1 MRKQF
6 NIVQIVSEFYPFTK
20 TGGLADVVKSLSEAQ
35 KRLGYNVCIFTPFY
49 EKVIDQKKYKFEK
62 IISNF
67 KIDTYKGKLVRINVL
82 KNYLIPNLPVY
93 FIQNTE
99 FFSRNKNLYGSSY
112 ENTKFYFF
120 NTACIKIIKELNIEP
135 DIIHCHDW
143 HPGLIPYLL
152 KTKYKKSELNK
163 KSSIVFTI
171 HNLIFQM
178 GRNWWKIS
186 LKKRD
191 FGKTSLPKLDD
202 SKIENINFTKR
213 AILNADVI
221 NTVSESYAQEIMTKE
236 HGQNLNRILFNRR
249 ERVFGIVNGIDY
261 DAYNPLTDPGL
272 YKNFSYKEI
281 FFKKNNKSYLQKKLK
296 FKLSETIPV
305 ISMTSRI
312 TEQKGFELVM
322 EKINHLLKLNL
333 QFIIMGD
340 GDKKYINEFKKLNK
354 KYPKKFKYLPF
365 DNNFETSIYA
375 GSDLILLPSRYEP
388 CGINILI
395 AMRYGCIPI
404 VYPIGGLADIVTNY
418 SPIKNIGTGFTLKD
432 YSGRE
437 LYITVVKALEHFK
450 HKKDWEIFV
459 KKVMQISTSWK
470 IPAKKYIKL
479 YRKAIKFHKAS
490 LNNKTFN
497 QGKNNNHFKNGKLD

>member
-1 MRKQF
+1 MSILNKKQF
-6 NIVQIVSEFYPFTK
+6 NIVHIASEVYPFTK

-35 KRLGYNVCIFTPFY
+35 KRLGHSVCIFTPFY
-49 EKVIDQKKYKFEK
+49 GKVIDKKKYKFEK

-67 KIDTYKGKLVRINVL
+67 KIDTYKGKSVRINVL
-82 KNYLIPNLPVY
+82 KDYLMTGLPVY
-93 FIQNTE
+93 FIQNTK
-99 FFSRNKNLYGSSY
+99 FFSRKRSLYGSNR

-120 NTACIKIIKELNIEP
+120 DTACIKTIKRLNIKP

-143 HPGLIPYLL
+143 HSGLIPYLL
-152 KTKYKKSELNK
+152 KTKYRKSELNK
-163 KSSIVFTI
+163 KSSTVFTI

-186 LKKRD
+186 SKKRD
-191 FGKTSLPKLDD
+191 LGKTPLPKLDD
-202 SKIENINFTKR
+202 LKIENINFTKR
-213 AILNADVI
+213 AILNTDVI

-236 HGQNLNRILFNRR
+236 QGQNLNTILFNRT

-261 DAYNPLTDPGL
+261 YAYNPLEDPGL
-272 YKNFSYKEI
+272 YKNFDYKDL
-281 FFKKNNKSYLQKKLK
+281 FFKKDNKLYLQKKFK
-296 FKLSETIPV
+296 FKLSGTIPL

-333 QFIIMGD
+333 QFVIMGD
-340 GDKKYINEFKKLNK
+340 GDRKYINEFKKLNK

-365 DNNFETSIYA
+365 NNNFETSIYA
-375 GSDLILLPSRYEP
+375 GSDLVLLPSRYEP

-404 VYPIGGLADIVTNY
+404 VYPIGGLADIVANY
-418 SPIKNIGTGFTLKD
+418 NPIKNIGTGFTLKD
-432 YSGRE
+432 YSSRE
-437 LYITVVKALEHFK
+437 LYITIVKALEHFK

-479 YRKAIKFHKAS
+479 YRKAIKFHKTS
-490 LNNKTFN
+490 LNNKN
-497 QGKNNNHFKNGKLD
+497 I